1 VTAVARTDL
10 SARLAGRVALV
21 TGGARGQGAA
31 HASRLAGEGASVVI
45 GDVLDADG
53 AATADG
59 LARAGHDVAYLRLDV
74 ADPRSWRA
82 AYDVVDARFGRLDA
96 LVNNAGIIHV
106 AGLADETLE
115 AWNALLAVNLTG
127 AFLGL
132 STMLPLLRRSG
143 HAAVVNTASI
153 FGPAG
158 AVGYAAYAA
167 SKAGLLGL
175 TRTAAL
181 ELAADG
187 IRVNALVP
195 GGVSTPMNALEPQGG
210 VVPETP
216 LGRRADPAELAA
228 AVAFLVSD
236 DASFVTGTELVVDGG
251 FLAR

>member
-1 VTAVARTDL
+1 M
-10 SARLAGRVALV
+10 SSELAGQVALV
-21 TGGARGQGAA
+21 TGGVRGIGLAICEALIAEGVRVAAGYSRNGAAAEEFLAANEARGASIHQGTIED
-31 HASRLAGEGASVVI
+31 HADCERVVEE
-45 GDVLDADG
+45 VLD
-53 AATADG
+53 
-59 LARAGHDVAYLRLDV
+59 RH
-74 ADPRSWRA
+74 
-82 AYDVVDARFGRLDA
+82 GRLDI

-106 AGLADETLE
+106 TEIAEESLT
-115 AWNALLAVNLTG
+115 AWNRLLAVNLTG

-132 STMLPLLRRSG
+132 HTLIPLLRKG
-143 HAAVVNTASI
+143 TGPAVVNTSSI
-153 FGPAG
+153 FGPSG

-181 ELAADG
+181 ELAPDG

-195 GGVSTPMNALEPQGG
+195 GGVSTPMNAAEPDGG

-216 LGRRADPAELAA
+216 LGRRADVAELAA

-251 FLAR
+251 FRTR

>member
-1 VTAVARTDL
+1 MSKTLTDRL
-10 SARLAGRVALV
+10 SGRVALI

-31 HASRLAGEGASVVI
+31 HSHRLAEEGAAVLVA
-45 GDVLDADG
+45 DVLDEEG
-53 AATADG
+53 NRTVKEL
-59 LARAGHDVAYLRLDV
+59 LARGFDATYLHLDV
-74 ADPRSWRA
+74 ADPSSWQA
-82 AYDVVDARFGRLDA
+82 AHDLVLARFGRLEI

-106 AGLADETLE
+106 TDLEHETLE
-115 AWNALLAVNLTG
+115 AWNHLLSVNLTG

-132 STMLPLLRRSG
+132 HTMLPLLRNGTRSV
-143 HAAVVNTASI
+143 VVNTSSI
-153 FGPAG
+153 FGPSG

-181 ELAADG
+181 ELAPSG

-195 GGVSTPMNALEPQGG
+195 GGVSTPLNELEPEGG

-216 LGRRADPAELAA
+216 LGRRAAPEELAA

-251 FLAR
+251 FRTR

>member
-1 VTAVARTDL
+1 MSAVPAVPAD
-10 SARLAGRVALV
+10 RLAGRVALI
-21 TGGARGQGAA
+21 TGGSRGQGAA
-31 HASRLAGEGASVVI
+31 HAARLAAEGATVLLA
-45 GDVLDADG
+45 DVLDAEG
-53 AATADG
+53 EVIAKRLRANG
-59 LARAGHDVAYLRLDV
+59 NNARYLHLDV
-74 ADPRSWRA
+74 SDPGDW
-82 AYDVVDARFGRLDA
+82 ARVRQVIEHSFGRLDI

-106 AGLADETLE
+106 TEIVDEPLD

-132 STMLPLLRRSG
+132 HTLIPLLRKG
-143 HAAVVNTASI
+143 IKPAVVNTSSI
-153 FGPAG
+153 FGPSG
-158 AVGYAAYAA
+158 AIGYAAYAA

-195 GGVSTPMNALEPQGG
+195 GGVSTPMNEAEPHGG

-216 LGRRADPAELAA
+216 MGRRADVTELAA

-251 FLAR
+251 FRTR